1 MKATETLEQEHRVI
15 EQVASACGVC
25 AEVLRRGAQVPADVL
40 ESIVDFFRQYGDRYH
55 RQAEEALLS
64 LLHEKGVPTGAC
76 PIVVINYENQKR
88 TTLVDQL
95 SSAVS
100 AYMKSGGVVE
110 ETLINT
116 LDALAEFFPDHIWKE
131 DYLLLPMAEKVLSE
145 ERQALPGRFP
155 ESDRFHERR
164 GSSPRRREMQCRN
177 PALYEGRIEVRAG
190 SRCVSLND

>member
-1 MKATETLEQEHRVI
+1 MKATETLEHEHRVI

-25 AEVLRRGAQVPADVL
+25 AEVLRGGTKVPTDVL

-64 LLHEKGVPTGAC
+64 LLRDKGVPAGAC
-76 PIVVINYENQKR
+76 PIVVINYENEKR
-88 TTLVDQL
+88 KTLVDQL

-100 AYMKSGGVVE
+100 AYVESSGAVS

-116 LDALAEFFPDHIWKE
+116 LQALAEFFPDHIWKE

-145 ERQALPGRFP
+145 EDKRSLA
-155 ESDRFHERR
+155 
-164 GSSPRRREMQCRN
+164 
-177 PALYEGRIEVRAG
+177 
-190 SRCVSLND
+190 VSLHLIDSMKGAEAQHAIERFSSAIHHCMDNVAPSVQVHAA